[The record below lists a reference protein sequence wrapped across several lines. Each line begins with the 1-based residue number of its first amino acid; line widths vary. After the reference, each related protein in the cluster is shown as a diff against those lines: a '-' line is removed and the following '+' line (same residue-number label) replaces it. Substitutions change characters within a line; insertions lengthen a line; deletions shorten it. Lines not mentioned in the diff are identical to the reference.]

1 MDDLL
6 TGEENLQ
13 LTVDLHHLR
22 AGESKRVVTSL
33 LERFDLAESA
43 QTMAATYSGSASWA
57 VHGAACRV
65 SVRASAASEAHLSP
79 DRYAEGL
86 LHLSQPL
93 RAALPMST

>member
-1 MDDLL
+1 VDDLL

-43 QTMAATYSGSASWA
+43 QTMAATYSGSAS
-57 VHGAACRV
+57 
-65 SVRASAASEAHLSP
+65 
-79 DRYAEGL
+79 
-86 LHLSQPL
+86 
-93 RAALPMST
+93 